1 MEADPMTI
9 RFRPVGERFAHPV
22 HGELIVVAQ
31 VGCAGCAGC
40 AFDPN
45 TCADVGSDR
54 RQIAGTCALREDTHD
69 VVFAKPND
77 YAVFKLTGEWP

>member
-31 VGCAGCAGC
+31 TGCAGC

-45 TCADVGSDR
+45 TCANGDNDR
-54 RQIAGTCALREDTHD
+54 RQIAGTCALREDTRG
-69 VVFAKPND
+69 VVFARVKD
-77 YAVFKLTGEWP
+77 YAVFKVTGEWP

>member
-1 MEADPMTI
+1 MEADPMTL
-9 RFRPVGERFAHPV
+9 RSRPVGQRFAHPV

-31 VGCAGCAGC
+31 TGCAGC

-45 TCADVGSDR
+45 TCTDGDR
-54 RQIAGTCALREDTHD
+54 RQIAGTCALYEDTHN
-69 VVFAKPND
+69 VVFARVKD